1 MISADHSCINI
12 FASYM
17 AHYLHCD
24 KFLSQIDT
32 KMKLETALAKF
43 KVDIDFEIMHRSL
56 APASNTLLLD
66 IFKNHGQTSKYST
79 AAIQRTS
86 MLNFLVN
93 NSQILNKLA
102 CGAREL
108 MPPIDTSKNFRYTWL
123 QSYLQTFPSTHKKSY
138 PKFLNPISYF
148 DPLVQ
153 PKVE

>member
-56 APASNTLLLD
+56 ALASNTLLLD
-66 IFKNHGQTSKYST
+66 ISKSRGQTSINKT
-79 AAIQRTS
+79 AAIQRTHS
-86 MLNFLVN
+86 FEMLRAR
-93 NSQILNKLA
+93 LA
-102 CGAREL
+102 VSA
-108 MPPIDTSKNFRYTWL
+108 
-123 QSYLQTFPSTHKKSY
+123 
-138 PKFLNPISYF
+138 
-148 DPLVQ
+148 
-153 PKVE
+153 

>member
-1 MISADHSCINI
+1 MVSAHHIFINI

-17 AHYLHCD
+17 AHYLHSD

-56 APASNTLLLD
+56 APASNKLLLD

-108 MPPIDTSKNFRYTWL
+108 MPPLTQANFSVHMAAKL
-123 QSYLQTFPSTHKKSY
+123 PSNIS
-138 PKFLNPISYF
+138 LNS
-148 DPLVQ
+148 
-153 PKVE
+153 